1 MEDEKATG
9 NDDVLGDALKL
20 FGEDSPKLT
29 K

>member
-9 NDDVLGDALKL
+9 NDDIPGVVLKL
-20 FGEDSPKLT
+20 FGEDGHKLT

>member
-9 NDDVLGDALKL
+9 NDDVPGDVLRL
-20 FGEDSPKLT
+20 FREDGLSLT